1 VGLTIHAIVT
11 TIQVASETTAANPAL
26 RPQVANILVQPLEAA
41 SIVLSSG
48 VRTFDT
54 NGPLRIPKLTAGA
67 SVGFVAEST
76 AIPEADVS
84 FGEIDLMPSTLKS
97 LKVLIRFSNELLR
110 QSVIGLD
117 ATLKLRLVTDVS
129 NALDDALVKGTGTS
143 NSIKG
148 IINQS
153 GVQTGTLDVT
163 DADSLL
169 DAIALASA
177 AEVTP
182 NRWFING
189 ADFIALRKVKESGT
203 SSKYLLESDVT
214 SSPTYRLF
222 GIPVTVTNKLAEGK
236 AVLADTSQIAVAR
249 DLAPS
254 VMMLSERYAEYDE
267 QAIRV
272 VTRYDLGLLHP
283 EAVIVLTAA

>member
-1 VGLTIHAIVT
+1 M
-11 TIQVASETTAANPAL
+11 ASETTTANPEL
-26 RPQVANILVQPLEAA
+26 LQTQVAQLLVQPLEAA
-41 SIVLSSG
+41 SVVLASG
-48 VRTFDT
+48 VRIFDT
-54 NGPLRIPKLTAGA
+54 AGPLRIPKLTAGA
-67 SVGFVAEST
+67 SVGFVAEGQL
-76 AIPEADVS
+76 IPEADVD
-84 FGEIDLMPSTLKS
+84 FGEVTLMPSNRTS
-97 LKVLIRFSNELLR
+97 IKVLIRFTNELLR

-117 ATLKLRLVTDVS
+117 TVLKQRLVTDVS
-129 NALDDALVKGTGTS
+129 SALDDALLKGTGTA
-143 NSIKG
+143 NSITG
-148 IINQS
+148 IINQA
-153 GVQTGTLDVT
+153 GVQTGDLDVA

-189 ADFIALRKVKESGT
+189 QDFIALRKLKDGQQR
-203 SSKYLLESDVT
+203 YLLESDVT
-214 SSPTYRLF
+214 KDVTYRLF

-236 AVLADTSQIAVAR
+236 AVLADTTQVAIAR

-254 VMMLSERYAEYDE
+254 VMLLAERYAEYDE

-283 EAVIVLTAA
+283 EGVIVLTATP

>member
-1 VGLTIHAIVT
+1 MV
-11 TIQVASETTAANPAL
+11 ETTAANPEL
-26 RPQVANILVQPLEAA
+26 IQTQVANILVQPLEAA
-41 SIVLSSG
+41 SVVLSSG
-48 VRTFDT
+48 VRIFDT
-54 NGPLRIPKLTAGA
+54 HGPLRIPKLTAGA

-76 AIPEADVS
+76 QIPEADVD
-84 FGEIDLMPSTLKS
+84 FGEISLMPSTLKS

-117 ATLKLRLVTDVS
+117 ATLKARLVTDVS
-129 NALDDALVKGTGTS
+129 NALDQALLTGSGAS
-143 NSIKG
+143 NTIKG
-148 IINQS
+148 ITEQA
-153 GVQTGTLDVT
+153 GVQVGELDVA
-163 DADSLL
+163 DPDSLL

-177 AEVTP
+177 EEVTP

-189 ADFIALRKVKESGT
+189 ADFIALRKLKIGVTG
-203 SSKYLLESDVT
+203 SKQYLIESDLT
-214 SSPTYRLF
+214 KDATYRLF
-222 GIPVTVTNKLAEGK
+222 GIPVTVTNKLPAGT

-254 VMMLSERYAEYDE
+254 VTLLSERYADYDE

-283 EAVIVLTAA
+283 EGVIVLSTDGS